1 MSGAPTNET
10 EGKAMSELEV
20 LKVREEVLQAM
31 YWMRAEGIAD
41 EPSARNLSSFLAV
54 PPDML
59 SEYLERFVAEGHLEP
74 TAAGFRLTETGTEA
88 GKRSFADEF
97 ADMTS
102 GAHGEC
108 GADCTF
114 CNSDPNAAASCLE
127 QNLDGQHVHQH

>member
-1 MSGAPTNET
+1 
-10 EGKAMSELEV
+10 MSELEV

-54 PPDML
+54 PADML
-59 SEYLERFVAEGHLEP
+59 DVYLERFTAEGHLEP
-74 TAAGFRLTETGTEA
+74 TATGFRLTEAGTEA

-97 ADMTS
+97 SDMTGS
-102 GAHGEC
+102 THGDC

-127 QNLDGQHVHQH
+127 QTGEHVHQH